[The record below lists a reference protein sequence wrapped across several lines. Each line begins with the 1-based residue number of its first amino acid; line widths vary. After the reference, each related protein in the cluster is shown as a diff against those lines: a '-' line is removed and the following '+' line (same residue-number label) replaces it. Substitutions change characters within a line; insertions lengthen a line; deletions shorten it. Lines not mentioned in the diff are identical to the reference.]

1 MLGCCGME
9 RVKFKTPDGQVDQE
23 RWQKIEE
30 DLRHQGMT
38 AEQIAQVK
46 ECDCGCH
53 IDGLVVMC

>member
-1 MLGCCGME
+1 M
-9 RVKFKTPDGQVDQE
+9 KFKTPDGQVDQE